1 MSSPLPV
8 RSRVGYLVKQL
19 QHSLRGRMDE
29 ELSEIGLSTS
39 QYALLSAIE
48 DAPGSS
54 GAELARRCFITP
66 QSVNGLIAGL
76 EKAQLIE
83 RAPSVSHGRIIQ
95 IKLSAVGQERLKP
108 AHRIVADI
116 EGRMLERLDDAQKQ
130 ELADLLKLCIA
141 SMGA

>member
-1 MSSPLPV
+1 MSSSDSV

-19 QHSLRGRMDE
+19 QHALRGRMDE
-29 ELSEIGLSTS
+29 KLSEIGLSTS

-48 DAPGSS
+48 EAPGSS

-83 RAPSVSHGRIIQ
+83 RAPSASHGRIIQ
-95 IKLSAVGQERLKP
+95 TRLAAAGLDRLLL
-108 AHRIVADI
+108 AHRIVSEI
-116 EGRMLERLDDAQKQ
+116 EGQMLAALDNGQRG
-130 ELADLLKLCIA
+130 ELAELLKTCIA
-141 SMGA
+141 GLN